1 MLDAFKIS
9 VELIGALRPVL
20 AELRL
25 RDPDLANQLTRAA
38 ASIGLNI
45 VEGRKRVGRDQ
56 LDLYRVAAGSCEEVR
71 AALMIATAW
80 GHLTAI
86 DLGPT
91 EQLLDRE
98 AATLYRLVHPRK
110 V

>member
-20 AELRL
+20 AVLRL
-25 RDPDLANQLTRAA
+25 RDAALANQVTRAA

-56 LDLYRVAAGSCEEVR
+56 LHLYRVAAGSCEEVR
-71 AALMIATAW
+71 AALMIAVAW
-80 GHLTAI
+80 GHLAAI
-86 DLGPT
+86 DLAAT
-91 EQLLDRE
+91 QDLLDRE
-98 AATLYRLVHPRK
+98 AAMLYRLVHPRK